1 MDSQHSCI
9 ALVPARDFSTG
20 KSRLAGALNHETRYE
35 LGKWMLE
42 RVLDAVGAAS
52 GIDTIA
58 VLSDGDSALSLAES
72 KGAIGQR
79 CPANDLNADLEA
91 GRKWAV
97 ENNAEM
103 ILIVPADLPA
113 LAPTDIEAMLDLA
126 AGNTHPGGC
135 VVITP
140 SPDGGTNG
148 LLLRPPGEVPFAF
161 GPDSFVRH
169 RSAAIDNS
177 IQPVLFENP
186 GFHFDIDTVSD
197 LALLAERGI
206 TVPEWLSAISHA

>member
-1 MDSQHSCI
+1 MGSRHSCH

-20 KSRLAGALNHETRYE
+20 KSRLAGALNDETRHE

-42 RVLDAVGAAS
+42 RVLDAVVTAS
-52 GIDTIA
+52 GIDAVT
-58 VLSDGDSALSLAES
+58 VLSDGNSALALAES
-72 KGAIGQR
+72 KGAMGQK

-91 GRKWAV
+91 GRKWALK
-97 ENNAEM
+97 NNAEM
-103 ILIVPADLPA
+103 ILIIPADLPA
-113 LAPTDIEAMLDLA
+113 LAPTDIDAMLDLA
-126 AGNTHPGGC
+126 AKNTHPGGYA
-135 VVITP
+135 VITP

-148 LLLRPPGEVPFAF
+148 LLLRPPGEMPFAF

-177 IQPVLFENP
+177 IQPILFENP
-186 GFHFDIDTVSD
+186 GFHFDIDTTSD

-206 TVPEWLSAISHA
+206 AVPKWLSAICPA